1 VKRLRSALLWFYV
14 ALSLAVF
21 WFAVAP
27 LWLVVTPFDRLRRFS
42 HWYAITWANH
52 CIRVFG
58 LWTITIDG
66 ADRLLGDRP
75 CVLVANH
82 QSFGDIFVLYA
93 LRTPF
98 KWVAKHSVFWVPFL
112 GWMMAM
118 ADYVPVRRGDRDS
131 RVHMLARCREHLRR
145 GSRILL
151 FPEGTRSRDGQIRE
165 FRRGAFALAVE
176 AGVPIVPIVID
187 GTLDALP
194 RDTWVFELDRVR
206 PIRVRVLEPVP
217 PDATGGDVEL
227 LQTRVRELMIA
238 ALCDLRGPRAVRPKG
253 LENMS

>member
-1 VKRLRSALLWFYV
+1 MQRLRSALFWSYL
-14 ALSLAVF
+14 AASLVVF
-21 WFAVAP
+21 WIAVAP
-27 LWLVVTPFDRLRRFS
+27 IWVLVAPFDPRRRFS

-52 CIRVFG
+52 CIRLFG
-58 LWTITIDG
+58 ASRIHIRG
-66 ADRLLGDRP
+66 RERLLGDRP

-98 KWVAKHSVFWVPFL
+98 KWVAKESVFWVPFL

-118 ADYVPVRRGDRDS
+118 ADYVPVRRGDPHS
-131 RVHMLARCREHLRR
+131 RARMLARCRQHLRD
-145 GSRILL
+145 GSRLLL

-187 GTLDALP
+187 GTGAALP
-194 RDTWVFELDRVR
+194 RDGWVFEDLDDLRVD
-206 PIRVRVLEPVP
+206 VHVLEPVD

-227 LQTRVRELMIA
+227 LQTHVRELMIA
-238 ALCDLRGPRAVRPKG
+238 ALHDIRGPRAVRPRA
-253 LENMS
+253 